1 MTDEQKRDARLVHRI
16 LSGDETAFAE
26 LNALYKHRICKFIAS
41 KIGDWHY
48 AEELTQDTFL
58 KVKQHLQTLREP
70 EKVLNW
76 MFRIAD
82 QLVAG
87 WHRKNQKRIQMESF
101 AEVSV
106 TDMESAA
113 ANAYQL
119 NAYQLAETGALDE
132 DRYTNLLA
140 AIVQLPELE
149 QKMLHLKYQHNK
161 SYEEI
166 AEICAV
172 SVGSVRNRLSRAKQK
187 LKAWA
192 AAWEEANAEG
202 RDLDFSEFNKGK
214 GK

>member
-1 MTDEQKRDARLVHRI
+1 MTDEQRRDARLVHRI
-16 LSGDETAFAE
+16 LSGDETALAE
-26 LNALYKHRICKFIAS
+26 LNALYKHRICEFIAS

-101 AEVSV
+101 AEVSG

-119 NAYQLAETGALDE
+119 AETDALNE
-132 DRYTNLLA
+132 GRYINLFA
-140 AIVQLPELE
+140 AIAQLPELE
-149 QKMLHLKYQHNK
+149 QKIFRLQLQNK

-166 AEICAV
+166 AEICEV
-172 SVGSVRNRLSRAKQK
+172 SMSSVRNRLSRAKQK